1 VTCGV
6 VGCGSLGRGYV
17 RALRAA
23 GIDVVAFDVD
33 DAALDGAV
41 ADGALPAGTARELA
55 SQCEVVLL
63 AVPDTPHILAAV
75 DGDDGLAAGLAPGS
89 TLVVTSTVDPATPVA
104 LAERLE
110 GVHVIDAPVSG
121 GPVRAAAGTLAMM
134 VGGSEEAVATA
145 RPVLDALADRIVH
158 VGPLGHGEIAK
169 LANNVMGI
177 AITLGIADALALAA
191 KAGADVERVR
201 EAALAG
207 SGASWIL
214 DEWLPRTV
222 LSGDLSPH
230 FAVDLMRKDLRLI
243 EAFAAEHE
251 VPVDTVPLAREVF
264 DRAAA
269 QGHGGSDFSVV
280 ISLQAQRA
288 GALVGGGR

>member
-23 GIDVVAFDVD
+23 GFDVVAFDVD
-33 DAALDGAV
+33 AGALDGAV
-41 ADGALPAGTARELA
+41 AEGALSAGTARELA
-55 SQCEVVLL
+55 ARVDVVLIS
-63 AVPDTPHILAAV
+63 VPDTPQILAAL
-75 DGDDGLAAGLAPGS
+75 DGEDGLAAGLAPGK
-89 TLVVTSTVDPATPVA
+89 VVVITSTVDPSTPVA
-104 LAERLE
+104 LAERLQ
-110 GVHVIDAPVSG
+110 GVHVIDAPMSG
-121 GPVRAAAGTLAMM
+121 GPVRAAAGTLATM
-134 VGGSEEAVATA
+134 VGGSDEAVAAA
-145 RPVLDALADRIVH
+145 RPVLDAVADRVVH

-222 LSGDLSPH
+222 LSGDVSPH
-230 FAVDLMRKDLRLI
+230 FALDLMRKDLGLI
-243 EAFAAEHE
+243 QAFAAEHE
-251 VPVDTVPLAREVF
+251 VPVETVALAQEVF

-269 QGHGGSDFSVV
+269 EGHGGSDFSVV

>member
-23 GIDVVAFDVD
+23 GFDVVAFDVD
-33 DAALDGAV
+33 DGALDGAV
-41 ADGALPAGTARELA
+41 AEGALAAATPRELA
-55 SQCEVVLL
+55 SRSDVILL
-63 AVPDTPHILAAV
+63 SVPDTPQILAAL
-75 DGDDGLAAGLAPGS
+75 DGDDGLAAGLAPGKAV
-89 TLVVTSTVDPATPVA
+89 VVTSTVDPSTPVA
-104 LAERLE
+104 LGERLQ

-134 VGGSEEAVATA
+134 VGGSEEALDAV
-145 RPVLDALADRIVH
+145 RPVLDALAGRVVH

-191 KAGADVERVR
+191 KAGADVDRVR

-222 LSGDLSPH
+222 LSGDVSPH
-230 FAVDLMRKDLRLI
+230 FALDLMRKDLRLI
-243 EAFAAEHE
+243 RAFAAEHE
-251 VPVDTVPLAREVF
+251 VPVETAGLAQEVF

-269 QGHGGSDFSVV
+269 EGHGGSDFSVV

-288 GALVGGGR
+288 GGLIGGGR

>member
-23 GIDVVAFDVD
+23 GFDVVAYDVD
-33 DAALDGAV
+33 AAALDAAV
-41 ADGALPAGTARELA
+41 ADGALPAETGRELA
-55 SQCEVVLL
+55 SRSDVVLV
-63 AVPDTPHILAAV
+63 AVPDTPQILAAV
-75 DGDDGLAAGLAPGS
+75 DGDDGLGAGLRPGKVV
-89 TLVVTSTVDPATPVA
+89 VVTSTVDPSTPVA

-134 VGGSEEAVATA
+134 VGGSAEALAAA
-145 RPVLDALADRIVH
+145 RPVLEALAGTIVH

-177 AITLGIADALALAA
+177 AITLGIADGLALAA

-214 DEWLPRTV
+214 EEWLPRTV
-222 LSGDLSPH
+222 LSGDVSPH
-230 FAVDLMRKDLRLI
+230 FALDLMRKDLRLI
-243 EAFAAEHE
+243 EAFAAERG
-251 VPVDTVPLAREVF
+251 VPVETVPLAREVF

-269 QGHGGSDFSVV
+269 DGHGGSDFSVV